1 MSQIWCI
8 GCQTESSEGILDW
21 EQIKS
26 SNLPSSLN
34 INGHT
39 VKDNELIAEEI
50 NKYLF
55 FNKIKETI
63 TPTDKPPDD
72 YIEPLY
78 LNF

>member
-63 TPTDKPPDD
+63 TDKSPDD
-72 YIEPLY
+72 NIEQLY